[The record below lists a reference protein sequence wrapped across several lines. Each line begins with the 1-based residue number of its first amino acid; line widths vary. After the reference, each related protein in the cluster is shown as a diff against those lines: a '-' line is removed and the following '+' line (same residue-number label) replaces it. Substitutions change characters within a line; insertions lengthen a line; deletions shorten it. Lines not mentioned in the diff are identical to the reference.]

1 MAGIYSQGGSAG
13 HRYAGW
19 LSKVEA
25 KNFQFG
31 GKVFNGSPSA
41 IYVGSNLVWAPWLLK
56 DAAIRAILGAFG
68 QRDGWAV
75 INATNAYLNQLAAS
89 DRDKATALADY
100 LNSSPENCLG
110 YINQRYII
118 SQTSNK
124 DLLYVYEHAMAINIA
139 VYGGTS
145 AAVSR
150 MQITIDGTL
159 VYNKLQSET
168 AYGGTNSGGVDV
180 SNVINT
186 ARMNSS
192 SDWWRVSSRA
202 YVAYNNTCYTDW
214 KQILH
219 IGRLNTRQEFDLV
232 GMPTPP
238 TP

>member
-1 MAGIYSQGGSAG
+1 MVGIYSQGGSAG

-19 LSKVEA
+19 LSEVEA

-41 IYVGSNLVWAPWLLK
+41 IYVGSNWVWAGWLK
-56 DAAIRAILGAFG
+56 AATKQAIRGAFG
-68 QRDGWAV
+68 QTDGTAV
-75 INATNAYLNQLAAS
+75 IKATNAYLTQLAAS

-110 YINQRYII
+110 YINPRYLI
-118 SQTSNK
+118 SQTASK

-180 SNVINT
+180 SGVINT
-186 ARMNSS
+186 ARMHAS

-202 YVAYNNTCYTDW
+202 YVAYGNTCYTDW
-214 KQILH
+214 QEILH
-219 IGRLNTRQEFDLV
+219 IVRLNERQEFDLV
-232 GMPTPP
+232 GMQTPS